1 MSSSTSQQW
10 IVHTQNENDFDGL
23 ELKKVDIPK
32 PGDYEVLL
40 KIYAVSL
47 NFRDVMISTG
57 TYMWPAK
64 DQVILW

>member
-47 NFRDVMISTG
+47 NFRDVMISTVSPSQA
-57 TYMWPAK
+57 TVPYK
-64 DQVILW
+64 S